1 MKRKLIWI
9 RHGNK
14 LYCNGKAPEGYHQ
27 HDPPLKEDAKED
39 IYKKVNHL
47 TQEFG
52 FPDRIICSPFLR
64 TRQTAEKMLERLYA
78 LNVKKASPI
87 IVEMDMNISEY
98 LGFQKPYYSEA
109 DVDKETLDL
118 SKTKILLGESL
129 KSLNFRVKE
138 HISNLNLFED
148 KSEIIWVITHGII
161 LNNVYY
167 SLTKMN
173 GKVKQLPDRPPSL
186 SHVDFTYYPVERK
199 SSLSFDLSI

>member
-1 MKRKLIWI
+1 MKRKIIWI

-14 LYCNGKAPEGYHQ
+14 MYCNGKAPEGYHQ

-39 IYKKVNHL
+39 IYKKVNNL
-47 TQEFG
+47 LYEFG

-64 TRQTAEKMLERLYA
+64 TRQTVEAILEQLY
-78 LNVKKASPI
+78 LINVQKSSKI
-87 IVEMDMNISEY
+87 TVEMDMNISEY
-98 LGFQKPYYSEA
+98 LGFQKPYFSEA
-109 DVDKETLDL
+109 DIDKETLDL

-138 HISNLNLFED
+138 HISKLNLTEG
-148 KSEIIWVITHGII
+148 KSETIWVITHGII
-161 LNNVYY
+161 LNNIYY

-173 GKVKQLPDRPPSL
+173 GKAKQLPDRPPSL
-186 SHVDFTYYPVERK
+186 SHVDFTYCPIEKK

>member
-1 MKRKLIWI
+1 MKRKIIWI

-39 IYKKVNHL
+39 IYKKVDGL
-47 TQEFG
+47 LYEFG

-64 TRQTAEKMLERLYA
+64 TRQTVETMLEHLYI
-78 LNVKKASPI
+78 LNVKKTSNI
-87 IVEMDMNISEY
+87 TVEMDMNISEY
-98 LGFQKPYYSEA
+98 LGFQKPYFSEA
-109 DVDKETLDL
+109 DVNKETLDL
-118 SKTKILLGESL
+118 SKTKIILGESL

-138 HISNLNLFED
+138 HISNLNLFDD
-148 KSEIIWVITHGII
+148 KSETIWVITHGII

-173 GKVKQLPDRPPSL
+173 GKAKQLPDRPPSL
-186 SHVDFTYYPVERK
+186 SHVDFTYYPIERK

>member
-1 MKRKLIWI
+1 MKRKIIWI

-14 LYCNGKAPEGYHQ
+14 LYCNGKAPEGFHQ

-47 TQEFG
+47 LYEFG

-64 TRQTAEKMLERLYA
+64 TRQTVKIMLEQLYL
-78 LNVKKASPI
+78 LNVKKASTI
-87 IVEMDMNISEY
+87 TVEMDMNISEY
-98 LGFQKPYYSEA
+98 LGFQKPYFSEA
-109 DVDKETLDL
+109 DVDEETLEL

-138 HISNLNLFED
+138 HISNINLFEER
-148 KSEIIWVITHGII
+148 SETIWVITHGII

-167 SLTKMN
+167 CLTKKN
-173 GKVKQLPDRPPSL
+173 GKAKQLPDRPPSL
-186 SHVDFTYYPVERK
+186 SHVDFTYHSDEKY
-199 SSLSFDLSI
+199 SLSFDLST

>member
-1 MKRKLIWI
+1 MKRKIIWI

-14 LYCNGKAPEGYHQ
+14 LYCNGKAPDGYRQ

-39 IYKKVNHL
+39 IYKKVDSL
-47 TQEFG
+47 LYEFG

-64 TRQTAEKMLERLYA
+64 TRQTVEIMLEHLYI
-78 LNVKKASPI
+78 LNVKKASNI
-87 IVEMDMNISEY
+87 TVEMDMNISEY
-98 LGFQKPYYSEA
+98 LGFQKPYFNEA
-109 DVDKETLDL
+109 DVDEETSNL

-138 HISNLNLFED
+138 HISKLNLFED

-167 SLTKMN
+167 SLTKIS
-173 GKVKQLPDRPPSL
+173 GKPKQLPDRPPSL
-186 SHVDFTYYPVERK
+186 SHVDFTYYPIEKK
-199 SSLSFDLSI
+199 SSLTFDLST